1 MLWELP
7 LDEQKNREEKEDVS
21 YTSVII
27 DRLINTYFPPHNKN
41 VAIGL
46 CHSNIFASHKK
57 N

>member
-1 MLWELP
+1 MLWGLP

-27 DRLINTYFPPHNKN
+27 DRLINTYFPPRNKN

-46 CHSNIFASHKK
+46 YHSNIFASHKK